1 MSNRQLVDLM
11 LDHFKTNE
19 NLEVMSKFQFELRE
33 AIYQLISALPKEDR
47 PQNLPLVFQ
56 CA

>member
-1 MSNRQLVDLM
+1 MSNKKLVDVM
-11 LDHFKTNE
+11 LSHFETCE
-19 NLEVMSKFQFELRE
+19 SSEPMSKFQFELRE
-33 AIYQLISALPKEDR
+33 AIYQLISALPEQDR